1 MDDATISVLSAAV
14 KRDEPPVGD
23 KALAY
28 TRGGPS
34 LKDADNPE
42 VVRTNF
48 ESVTRFLTEFAEY
61 HAIHYPACVTH
72 MVILVLLSRECYCG
86 KINLKDLWRLFPVQ
100 QAAIEVCFP
109 RSLRSRATSL
119 QSCDGMVR
127 ENGKHSQ

>member
-1 MDDATISVLSAAV
+1 MCFLGALFGRYFPHLTEVIGRCAATISVLSAAV

-61 HAIHYPACVTH
+61 HAVHCECWQS
-72 MVILVLLSRECYCG
+72 LLG
-86 KINLKDLWRLFPVQ
+86 
-100 QAAIEVCFP
+100 
-109 RSLRSRATSL
+109 
-119 QSCDGMVR
+119 
-127 ENGKHSQ
+127 

>member
-61 HAIHYPACVTH
+61 HAGANMQCAP
-72 MVILVLLSRECYCG
+72 SCG
-86 KINLKDLWRLFPVQ
+86 
-100 QAAIEVCFP
+100 
-109 RSLRSRATSL
+109 ATT
-119 QSCDGMVR
+119 G
-127 ENGKHSQ
+127 N

>member
-48 ESVTRFLTEFAEY
+48 ESVT
-61 HAIHYPACVTH
+61 HKH
-72 MVILVLLSRECYCG
+72 
-86 KINLKDLWRLFPVQ
+86 
-100 QAAIEVCFP
+100 
-109 RSLRSRATSL
+109 RSCETSWKT
-119 QSCDGMVR
+119 VV
-127 ENGKHSQ
+127 